1 MDIMYVY
8 SLMAKPGPE
17 KLTQWYKP
25 SWHIDFIFFLM
36 LLKKCL
42 IVQITFFSQTGPN
55 GATSEKLGVN
65 YRALN
70 DLFRISTSR
79 GSLIDY
85 EIWVQMVEIYNEQVR
100 DLLSTEESPKRYPFL
115 KISLD
120 NFIFFCINFPL
131 LVFSSLVSLICTH
144 LGFWLNLNHTV

>member
-8 SLMAKPGPE
+8 SLMAKPGRG
-17 KLTQWYKP
+17 KLTQWYKS

-79 GSLIDY
+79 GSVIDY

-100 DLLSTEESPKRYPFL
+100 DLLSTECSPKRYPFL

-120 NFIFFCINFPL
+120 NFFFFAL
-131 LVFSSLVSLICTH
+131 TF
-144 LGFWLNLNHTV
+144 FY